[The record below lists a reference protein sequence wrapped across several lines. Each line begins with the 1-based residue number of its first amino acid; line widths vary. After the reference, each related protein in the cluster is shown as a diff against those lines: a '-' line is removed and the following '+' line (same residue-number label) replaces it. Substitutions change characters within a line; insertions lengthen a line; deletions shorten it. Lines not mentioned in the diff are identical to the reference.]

1 MQQIERH
8 KAVVR
13 AFVAAVNAQDW
24 NRLDQLVAPGFV
36 RHSHAAGPPPV
47 HSRDELKAFLR
58 DEFTAFPDWEETLE
72 DLLAEGD
79 KVAARHRCRGTQ
91 RGSLGPYPP
100 SGRVLSADY
109 LAIYRIENGRIGE
122 AWAAW
127 DNLSG
132 LTQLGHH
139 QPPA

>member
-1 MQQIERH
+1 MQEERN
-8 KAVVR
+8 KAIVR
-13 AFVAAVNAQDW
+13 ALVEAINGQDW
-24 NRLDQLVAPGFV
+24 DRLDDLVAVDFV
-36 RHSHAAGPPPV
+36 RHSHAAGPPAV

-58 DEFTAFPDWEETLE
+58 GEFETFPDWRETLE
-72 DLLAEGD
+72 DLLAEGG

-91 RGSLGPYPP
+91 RGALGPYPP

-109 LAIYRIENGRIGE
+109 LAIYRVEGGRIME

-139 QPPA
+139 KPPA